1 MMSKQSIPILLIDA
15 GTGNLH
21 SVFHTL
27 LTITDQIVISDK
39 PEDVLKADRI
49 ILPGVG
55 AFSGFMQGLQ
65 NRNLV
70 EPIHE
75 YVNKGNPL
83 LGICVGMQAFFDFSE
98 ENGNHKGLGLLPGT
112 VKVFQ
117 NMPNLKIPHTGWN
130 QLWFQDKELL
140 LHNIN
145 PGDYVYF
152 NHSFYCVPENTE
164 DVAATTDYGF
174 YFCSI
179 VQRENVY
186 GVQFHPEK
194 SQKVGIQVLS
204 NFVKLGR
211 KSG

>member
-27 LTITDQIVISDK
+27 RTISDQIVISDK
-39 PEDVLKADRI
+39 PEDVFKADRI

-55 AFSGFMQGLQ
+55 AFSGFMQGLL

-70 EPIHE
+70 DAIDNF
-75 YVNKGNPL
+75 VKKGNPL

-98 ENGNHKGLGLLPGT
+98 ENGKHAGLGILPGT
-112 VKVFQ
+112 VKLFQ
-117 NMPNLKIPHTGWN
+117 NMPDLKIPHTGWN
-130 QLWFQDKELL
+130 QLWFHEEVLL
-140 LHNIN
+140 LQNIN
-145 PGDYVYF
+145 PGNYVYF
-152 NHSFYCVPENTE
+152 NHSYYCVPENP
-164 DVAATTDYGF
+164 DDIAATTDYGID
-174 YFCSI
+174 FCSI

-204 NFVKLGR
+204 NFVNSGR
-211 KSG
+211 KS

>member
-1 MMSKQSIPILLIDA
+1 MMSEQSIPILLIDA

-27 LTITDQIVISDK
+27 RTITDQIIISDK

-65 NRNLV
+65 NRNLID
-70 EPIHE
+70 PIHDF
-75 YVNKGNPL
+75 VKIGNPL
-83 LGICVGMQAFFDFSE
+83 FGICVGMQAFFDYSE
-98 ENGNHKGLGLLPGT
+98 ENGIHKGLGFLPGS

-130 QLWFQDKELL
+130 QLWFQDEVLL
-140 LHNIN
+140 IQNIN

-152 NHSFYCVPENTE
+152 NHSYYCIPENPG
-164 DVAATTDYGF
+164 DIAASTDYGID
-174 YFCSI
+174 FCSI

-204 NFVKLGR
+204 NFIKLSR
-211 KSG
+211 KC